1 MSVVIRSDLLPFFLS
16 LGLSTFTDIRGMP
29 PTLKEKPEE
38 LWQLEEHSPFPDEV
52 EIVVFEDR
60 PLLGYFRPKGNLN
73 TPFTRDNIIEV
84 ISMASIAY
92 FKKSV
97 SKGICIGMYKTAIY
111 SKKDFT
117 YSRADLFL
125 RI

>member
-1 MSVVIRSDLLPFFLS
+1 MVIRSDLLPFFLS

-52 EIVVFEDR
+52 EIVVFEDC
-60 PLLGYFRPKGNLN
+60 PLKGYIRPKGNLN
-73 TPFTRDNIIEV
+73 TPFTTENIIEG
-84 ISMASIAY
+84 STMFSIAY